1 MDFTLDE
8 LEELRRSI
16 NTMISSRIEYKY
28 IENSEARI
36 ETNNK
41 YLKMDYLL
49 LDRVLKELKKNE
61 VVECQ

>member
-1 MDFTLDE
+1 MEFTREE

-36 ETNNK
+36 EINNK
-41 YLKMDYLL
+41 YLQMDYLL
-49 LDRVLKELKKNE
+49 LDRVLKELDKEEDNQ
-61 VVECQ
+61 CQ

>member
-1 MDFTLDE
+1 MEFSNE
-8 LEELRRSI
+8 EMEELRRCI

-36 ETNNK
+36 ELNNK

-49 LDRVLKELKKNE
+49 LDKVLKELKKNE
-61 VVECQ
+61 VNECQ